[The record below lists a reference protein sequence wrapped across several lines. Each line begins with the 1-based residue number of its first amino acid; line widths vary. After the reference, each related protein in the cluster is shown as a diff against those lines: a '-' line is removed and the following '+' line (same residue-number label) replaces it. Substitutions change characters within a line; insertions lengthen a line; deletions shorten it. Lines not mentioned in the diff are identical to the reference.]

1 LSFFSQ
7 EPCRFLGLSMPSATK
22 PPVAGESRNGA
33 RSQAIFER
41 WNRRLHFYSGLF
53 LMFFL
58 WLFAFTGLLLNHP
71 TWTFHEFWKN
81 RKQTSYER
89 EIAAPGPNV
98 NGDLGEARDI
108 MRQLGID
115 GEILWTTTRTEAN
128 QLDFQVRR
136 PGHFFVIKADWAQKR
151 AAVQRSDVNLWG
163 VMKSLHTF
171 DGNVADDPR
180 NSRDWALT
188 SLWAYSM
195 DAVAAG
201 LIYMVLSSLY
211 MWLRLPQKRLTGAIV
226 LGLGSLSCG
235 LFCVGLRWL
244 F

>member
-1 LSFFSQ
+1 
-7 EPCRFLGLSMPSATK
+7 MPSATE
-22 PPVAGESRNGA
+22 PPVPARSINGA
-33 RSQAIFER
+33 RLQAGFER
-41 WNRRLHFYSGLF
+41 WNRKLHFYSGLF
-53 LMFFL
+53 LLFFL

-71 TWTFHEFWKN
+71 KWTFHEYWNN
-81 RKQTSYER
+81 RHETNNER
-89 EIAAPGPNV
+89 TIKAPAPDAT
-98 NGDLGEARDI
+98 GDLDQARDI

-115 GEILWTTTRTEAN
+115 GEILWTTTRADPS
-128 QLDFQVRR
+128 QLEFQVRR
-136 PGHFFVIKADWAQKR
+136 PGHFFFINANWAQKHATVR
-151 AAVQRSDVNLWG
+151 QADVNLWG
-163 VMKSLHTF
+163 VMKVLHTF
-171 DGNVADDPR
+171 TGNVADDPR

-201 LIYMVLSSLY
+201 LIFMVFSSVY
-211 MWLRLPQKRLTGAIV
+211 MWLRLPQKRLPGAIV